1 MSHHPNAAVHAQ
13 EAVHHEVPPNAK
25 TFTIFF
31 VLVGL
36 ALLALFV
43 GISDLGPMKVVASL
57 LISTVQASVLAYF
70 FMDLRSAD
78 KLTWLVAA
86 ASLFWV
92 FLMFLFILTDF
103 LTRHLGVL

>member
-1 MSHHPNAAVHAQ
+1 MSHNPNAAVHAQ
-13 EAVHHEVPPNAK
+13 ESVHHEATPNSK
-25 TFTIFF
+25 SFVTFAI
-31 VLVGL
+31 LCGM

-43 GISDLGPMKVVASL
+43 GFSDLGSMKVVASL
-57 LISTVQASVLAYF
+57 LVSTVQAGILAYF

-78 KLTWLVAA
+78 KQTWLIAA

-92 FLMFLFILTDF
+92 FIMFLFILTDF

>member
-1 MSHHPNAAVHAQ
+1 MSHNPDAALHADESVFH
-13 EAVHHEVPPNAK
+13 EAVPDGRSFV
-25 TFTIFF
+25 TFF
-31 VLVGL
+31 VLAGL

-43 GISDLGPMKVVASL
+43 GFSDLGSMKVVVSL
-57 LISTVQASVLAYF
+57 IVSTVQAGVLAYF
-70 FMDLRSAD
+70 FMDLRAAD

-86 ASLFWV
+86 ASVFWT

>member
-1 MSHHPNAAVHAQ
+1 MSHNPNASVHEQ
-13 EAVHHEVPPNAK
+13 EAVHHEVTPNGRSYA
-25 TFTIFF
+25 TFA
-31 VLVGL
+31 VLAGL
-36 ALLALFV
+36 SFLALFV
-43 GISDLGPMKVVASL
+43 GFSDLGSMKVVASL
-57 LISTVQASVLAYF
+57 VVSTVQACVLAFF

-86 ASLFWV
+86 SGIFWV

>member
-1 MSHHPNAAVHAQ
+1 MSHNPHAAVH
-13 EAVHHEVPPNAK
+13 EEESVHHEATPDAK
-25 TFTIFF
+25 SFVTFF
-31 VLVGL
+31 VLAGL

-43 GISDLGPMKVVASL
+43 GFSDLGSTKVVASL
-57 LISTVQASVLAYF
+57 AVSTVQACVLAYF

-86 ASLFWV
+86 ASIFWT

>member
-1 MSHHPNAAVHAQ
+1 MSHNPNAAVHAG
-13 EAVHHEVPPNAK
+13 ESVHHEATPNSK
-25 TFTIFF
+25 SFVTFAI
-31 VLVGL
+31 LCGM

-43 GISDLGPMKVVASL
+43 GFSDLGTMKVVASL
-57 LISTVQASVLAYF
+57 LVSTVQAGILAYF
-70 FMDLRSAD
+70 FMDLRAAD